1 MSSAYMYLHHNRR
14 HIQYLSLICLL
25 PRKQRHDRDVATQT
39 RLASLALVMR
49 LNQPYLN
56 LRGRVSSMR
65 KSRRVTTRVGRSAVI
80 THETIMTS
88 YRYTGSLML
97 RWPRVAL
104 VRYPGCDMDEYAV
117 SRLQAE
123 KVLPREA
130 CAGRPCKDR
139 ESLMGTMRMDQATI
153 LIISK

>member
-1 MSSAYMYLHHNRR
+1 MSSAYMYLHHNRC
-14 HIQYLSLICLL
+14 HIQYLSLTCLL

-56 LRGRVSSMR
+56 FRGRVSSMR
-65 KSRRVTTRVGRSAVI
+65 KSRRATTRVGRSAVI

-88 YRYTGSLML
+88 YRYTGSLMM

-117 SRLQAE
+117 SRL
-123 KVLPREA
+123 
-130 CAGRPCKDR
+130 
-139 ESLMGTMRMDQATI
+139 
-153 LIISK
+153 